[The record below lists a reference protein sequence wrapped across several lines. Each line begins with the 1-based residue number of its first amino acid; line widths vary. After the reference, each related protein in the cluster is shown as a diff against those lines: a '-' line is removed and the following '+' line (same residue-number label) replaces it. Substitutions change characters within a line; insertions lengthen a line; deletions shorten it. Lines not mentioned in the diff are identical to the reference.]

1 MDGKLKRS
9 PFGEPGLSKRQK
21 TKDKESRI
29 FLHMICLFAFCFGLF
44 ISAQCWAFGGGG
56 AGGGAASGVS
66 APPFLL
72 MPSPP
77 RNVTATAGNGM
88 ATVSFDPPKT
98 DGGSP
103 VTEFTVTSHPGR
115 IKARGTKSP
124 IAVNGL
130 SNGKKYSFTV
140 TASNS
145 VGTGPTSEPSNCVT
159 PGEQQAGSQS
169 SPNPK

>member
-1 MDGKLKRS
+1 MAGKSKRNL
-9 PFGEPGLSKRQK
+9 FGEPGLSSRQE
-21 TKDKESRI
+21 TKDKEAGI
-29 FLHMICLFAFCFGLF
+29 FLCMICLFALCFGLF

-72 MPSPP
+72 IPSPP

-103 VTEFTVTSHPGR
+103 VTEFTVTSYPGR

-145 VGTGPTSEPSNCVT
+145 VGTGPASEPSDWVT
-159 PGEQQAGSQS
+159 PGEQQVGSQGS
-169 SPNPK
+169 LNPK